1 MTCYLILDFRPTY
14 FSYFQKITAISHS
27 HNVKKEGD
35 PKDPFPVVK
44 GLITEIFIDFF
55 NLKNIILI
63 CLILISENNVRE
75 TLNFRCKELH
85 MISYKNKLIF

>member
-1 MTCYLILDFRPTY
+1 MALCRDFYHFCPYYRTKEI
-14 FSYFQKITAISHS
+14 FQT
-27 HNVKKEGD
+27 KKVI
-35 PKDPFPVVK
+35 KK
-44 GLITEIFIDFF
+44 SKMLITENFIDFS

-63 CLILISENNVRE
+63 FLILISENNVRE